1 MQGKYLIKQDH
12 ISSEKLMH
20 GLFVIS
26 ITFGVLL
33 HFNASSSGIF
43 TKFFLLVSFITGFL
57 GVSIYYFQKNSSN
70 KKFLNLWLFLV
81 IYMLIVGAIN
91 NKFGIVRNSD
101 FIWIFSTQ
109 DIRYV
114 VYFAMGIVYAEKL
127 FIERYNKLM
136 IYLGIISVIFA
147 IFALFFS
154 NLKVSEISQRQGIW
168 SLPYYFWW
176 LSCAVFA
183 YVFPYTQIT
192 GKYRWVG
199 YSVLASYG
207 GLGLI
212 FQKRAAVVNVFV
224 IIFIT
229 LLLKPN
235 KNNTK
240 SRGSGLYRIIIFSIL
255 LLIIFLISGFF
266 VDKNSY
272 IGQLISSIYDRFI
285 GISYLS
291 NFDRTDEAMS
301 YFNSVNPIY
310 IIFGQG
316 IGNYIYTT
324 RLINSLHTG
333 LFNLLYKGGIF
344 YFAMYIA
351 IFLKTVKAYI
361 NRDKLSEQG
370 LICLCTV
377 IASLVSLL
385 YEFSWGY
392 TIEIFGYAM
401 ATAYIYNIEYKQGE
415 LT

>member
-1 MQGKYLIKQDH
+1 
-12 ISSEKLMH
+12 
-20 GLFVIS
+20 
-26 ITFGVLL
+26 
-33 HFNASSSGIF
+33 
-43 TKFFLLVSFITGFL
+43 
-57 GVSIYYFQKNSSN
+57 
-70 KKFLNLWLFLV
+70 
-81 IYMLIVGAIN
+81 
-91 NKFGIVRNSD
+91 
-101 FIWIFSTQ
+101 
-109 DIRYV
+109 
-114 VYFAMGIVYAEKL
+114 
-127 FIERYNKLM
+127 
-136 IYLGIISVIFA
+136 
-147 IFALFFS
+147 
-154 NLKVSEISQRQGIW
+154 
-168 SLPYYFWW
+168 
-176 LSCAVFA
+176 
-183 YVFPYTQIT
+183 
-192 GKYRWVG
+192 
-199 YSVLASYG
+199 
-207 GLGLI
+207 
-212 FQKRAAVVNVFV
+212 
-224 IIFIT
+224 
-229 LLLKPN
+229 
-235 KNNTK
+235 
-240 SRGSGLYRIIIFSIL
+240 